1 MYIIEAE
8 FFDECNELFLGP
20 YFMQKFLL
28 LWRQGFLWPRVLN
41 RTLGAVLRT
50 FLLFFL
56 RYKKIKRKQ
65 ILINPPTSVVH
76 ANHHMQILPN
86 FLQEAF
92 EGDFNFI
99 DPFGG
104 DSPWHHGRH
113 DILNFFVSV

>member
-1 MYIIEAE
+1 MAS
-8 FFDECNELFLGP
+8 G
-20 YFMQKFLL
+20 K
-28 LWRQGFLWPRVLN
+28 

-50 FLLFFL
+50 FFLFFL

-76 ANHHMQILPN
+76 AHHHMQILPN

-113 DILNFFVSV
+113 DILNFFVSVQSRACPCQRKVINCKHL